1 MHLSTEFSID
11 SLQVSHSE
19 KIRPFAEFEVDYIG
33 IGRVSENVIF
43 QQMVKRSEDERP
55 RHEDNCT

>member
-11 SLQVSHSE
+11 SLQVSYSE
-19 KIRPFAEFEVDYIG
+19 KIRPFAEVDYIG
-33 IGRVSENVIF
+33 IGRVWENVIF
-43 QQMVKRSEDERP
+43 QQMVKRSEDGRP

>member
-19 KIRPFAEFEVDYIG
+19 KIRPFAEVDYIG